1 MVLCGHLC
9 GATSA
14 LGIAAAAAAAGW
26 PSQDTWF
33 VLWGPGTAPPSL
45 EHTSP
50 GTLKVFAAA
59 VSAAGKT
66 SLLSL
71 EEN

>member
-1 MVLCGHLC
+1 MAVAA

-14 LGIAAAAAAAGW
+14 LGIAAAAAGW
-26 PSQDTWF
+26 SSQDTWL
-33 VLWGPGTAPPSL
+33 VPWEPGTAPRSL
-45 EHTSP
+45 ERTSP
-50 GTLKVFAAA
+50 GTWKVFAAA